1 MTSRQES
8 VHLSPVNRQAY
19 AVARDSTIT
28 AAVLMLLLL
37 GMTDKTLTTAT
48 TLSVTRF
55 QHWSTNYR
63 ISVCPSACLCAWI
76 WRWTSAPHPVILFR
90 VILWWVVSIER
101 SACSVMVNKRT
112 KSINN
117 APRAT
122 APNVMGK
129 FKWQNDV
136 HCVLT
141 AAYNAWFDNTTSWF
155 DRLGFYLEFI
165 YNLIQFNLRCCWTS
179 NHKSNGLYV

>member
-28 AAVLMLLLL
+28 AALLMLLLL
-37 GMTDKTLTTAT
+37 GMTNKTLTTAT

-129 FKWQNDV
+129 FKWQLEWCTLHFNSSLQRLIRQHDV
-136 HCVLT
+136 VV
-141 AAYNAWFDNTTSWF
+141 WSSWILF
-155 DRLGFYLEFI
+155 RIYL
-165 YNLIQFNLRCCWTS
+165 QFNTI
-179 NHKSNGLYV
+179 